1 MATDDQPTPAA
12 FSALQE
18 RFQQQSGKA
27 QVYYAVMH
35 AARQVLGSDAA
46 ASEWMN
52 VALPALGDK
61 TPAQLVA
68 EGAHE
73 ALLAHIRSM
82 SK

>member
-12 FSALQE
+12 FSALQA
-18 RFQQQSGKA
+18 RFEQQSGKA

-46 ASEWMN
+46 ASDWMN
-52 VALPALGDK
+52 LPLPTFDGK

-68 EGAHE
+68 DGGQAV
-73 ALLAHIRSM
+73 LLEHIDTLR
-82 SK
+82 K